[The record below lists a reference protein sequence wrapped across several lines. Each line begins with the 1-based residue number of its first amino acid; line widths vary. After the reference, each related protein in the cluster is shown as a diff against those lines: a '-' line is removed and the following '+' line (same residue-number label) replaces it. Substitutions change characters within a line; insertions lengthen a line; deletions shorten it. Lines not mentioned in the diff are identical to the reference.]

1 MIANA
6 PLKENLENKVH
17 TSARCAAS
25 ATLSGHAGPHE
36 GEKRHHPS
44 VRQRLEKLTGAWE
57 TRLRWQVTTE
67 EDWKFPE
74 KEMKITEVYARAGV
88 TE

>member
-1 MIANA
+1 M
-6 PLKENLENKVH
+6 
-17 TSARCAAS
+17 
-25 ATLSGHAGPHE
+25 
-36 GEKRHHPS
+36 
-44 VRQRLEKLTGAWE
+44 RQRLEKLTGAWE